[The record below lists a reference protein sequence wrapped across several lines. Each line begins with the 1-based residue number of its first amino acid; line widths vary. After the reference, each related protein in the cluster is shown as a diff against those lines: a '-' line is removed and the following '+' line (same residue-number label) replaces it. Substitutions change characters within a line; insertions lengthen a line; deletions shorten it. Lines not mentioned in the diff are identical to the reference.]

1 MSDHGWQHSFL
12 QGIGMRIEV
21 LAELHPRPYLLLV
34 TIYALL
40 GYVCLL
46 LFPLL
51 TLAGLAGVYHAIT
64 APSGVAWLQLLVWL
78 LVAGSCGL
86 VSYRVLQFRHLLPA
100 GYALDRSQAPALFQL
115 VEDTRAHY
123 GAPAIDRILVTN
135 EYRLD
140 IVDTPLLAVPV
151 WSTRSLVVGLPLL
164 QCLSTGR
171 FQCALARRLGQ
182 NSRRRNRLL
191 NWLYSLRVIW
201 PRYRETSPAGVPAFL
216 PLRAIFSV
224 YAPLYTVLS
233 TAAARLDELQADSYA
248 MELFS
253 DEDVLDAV
261 TTDAVFCLF
270 LREKYWPAIRKLRE
284 QNAALVTNVHA
295 RIATVLHAGLQA
307 GNTDQWIEHAMSAEQ
322 RWDDPWPT
330 LLRRIENIGHAQAR
344 MTGWMTEPVAAGYID
359 NCRSKL
365 DAALEDLPPS
375 DVPRMQPWPARLDLL
390 QRSMLS
396 TANSLLRYTK
406 NMLHPDEHA
415 GDMEH

>member
-12 QGIGMRIEV
+12 QGIGTRIEV
-21 LAELHPRPYLLLV
+21 LAELYPRPYLMLV
-34 TIYALL
+34 TVYALL
-40 GYVCLL
+40 GYACLL

-51 TLAGLAGVYHAIT
+51 TLAGLAGVYHALS
-64 APSGVAWLQLLVWL
+64 APSGVAWLQLLAWL

-86 VSYRVLQFRHLLPA
+86 VSYRLLQLRHLLPA

-140 IVDTPLLAVPV
+140 IVATPLLAVPV
-151 WSTRSLVVGLPLL
+151 WSTSSLVVGLPLL
-164 QCLSTGR
+164 QCLSVGR
-171 FQCALARRLGQ
+171 FQCALARRMGQ
-182 NSRRRNRLL
+182 NSRRSNWLL
-191 NWLYSLRVIW
+191 NWLYSLRIIW
-201 PRYRETSPAGVPAFL
+201 PRYRETSPAGASAFQ

-284 QNAALVTNVHA
+284 HNAALVTNVHA

-307 GNTDQWIEHAMSAEQ
+307 GNTDQWIDHAMSAEH

-330 LLRRIENIGHAQAR
+330 LVRRIENIGHAQAR
-344 MTGWMTEPVAAGYID
+344 MTSWMSEPVAAGYLD
-359 NCRSKL
+359 RSRAIL
-365 DAALEDLPPS
+365 DAALENLPPPQF
-375 DVPRMQPWPARLDLL
+375 PRLQPWPARPGLL
-390 QRSMLS
+390 WRRLLS
-396 TANSLLRYTK
+396 ALEVMLLRLK
-406 NMLHPDEHA
+406 NMSHPGVHPGE
-415 GDMEH
+415 MEH